1 MSDVGN
7 AKVHEVAWKFI
18 RRMKSLQHGDGTTR
32 QYNNWRSARNKI
44 EIVIALELMDPNIT
58 LGMGLDNQEKDL
70 EQLKKRNY
78 VLAIENEGLREGI
91 NGWVQQATSVHR
103 QLNEANKHL

>member
-18 RRMKSLQHGDGTTR
+18 RRMKSLRHGDGTTR

-44 EIVIALELMDPNIT
+44 EIVIAL
-58 LGMGLDNQEKDL
+58 
-70 EQLKKRNY
+70 
-78 VLAIENEGLREGI
+78 
-91 NGWVQQATSVHR
+91 
-103 QLNEANKHL
+103 